1 VGLAE
6 HLLHGQK
13 WCIGPLARCVHLA
26 VVIYLGETTEMRYEI
41 GKINERERSYGM
53 DSGSETIELCLLA
66 TLVLCFAST
75 ALADSISEAYRP
87 YACLPGSYNH
97 HIRDSSGKG

>member
-1 VGLAE
+1 MAKNGVSD
-6 HLLHGQK
+6 
-13 WCIGPLARCVHLA
+13 PLARCVHLA
-26 VVIYLGETTEMRYEI
+26 VVICLSETTEMRYEI